1 MVDIKVGATYSTS
14 NPDIPEIRVI
24 CELSRAIYKS
34 GRIVGKLR
42 GYQAQVCDGK
52 YHAPLI
58 ITPDGDFEDID
69 GSLQKMV
76 KEPARG
82 Y

>member
-1 MVDIKVGATYSTS
+1 MLDIKVGATYSTS

-24 CELSRAIYKS
+24 CELSRATDKS
-34 GRIVGKLR
+34 GRIIGKLR
-42 GYQAQVCDGK
+42 GYQAQVCDGV

-58 ITPDGDFEDID
+58 ITTDGDFRDTD

-76 KEPARG
+76 KEPVRG

>member
-1 MVDIKVGATYSTS
+1 MVDIKIGATYSTS

-24 CELSRAIYKS
+24 CELSRATDKS
-34 GRIVGKLR
+34 GRVVGKLR
-42 GYQAQVCDGK
+42 GYQAQVCDGT

-58 ITPDGDFEDID
+58 ITPEGDFQDID

-76 KEPARG
+76 KEPVRG

>member
-1 MVDIKVGATYSTS
+1 MVDIKIGATYSTS

-24 CELSRAIYKS
+24 SELSRATDKS
-34 GRIVGKLR
+34 GRVIGKLR
-42 GYQAQVCDGK
+42 GYQAQVCDGV

>member
-1 MVDIKVGATYSTS
+1 MVDIKIGATYSTS

-24 CELSRAIYKS
+24 SELSRATDKS
-34 GRIVGKLR
+34 GRVIGCLR
-42 GYQAQVCDGK
+42 GYQAQVCDGV

-58 ITPDGDFEDID
+58 LDAQGFFQDIE
-69 GSLQKMV
+69 GCLQKMI
-76 KEPARG
+76 KEPTRR